1 MNALSIMSLSLCR
14 YRQFP
19 MIRPNAQ
26 LITSN
31 RPYLCNFLGTVYKNS
46 SRETLMQVLKQSGL
60 DKECITTAR
69 DK

>member
-1 MNALSIMSLSLCR
+1 
-14 YRQFP
+14 

-46 SRETLMQVLKQSGL
+46 SREILMQVLKQSSL
-60 DKECITTAR
+60 EKECITVAR
-69 DK
+69 EK

>member
-1 MNALSIMSLSLCR
+1 
-14 YRQFP
+14 

-46 SRETLMQVLKQSGL
+46 SREALMQVLKHSGL
-60 DKECITTAR
+60 EKECVIAAR
-69 DK
+69 EK